1 MKTKPLRTIQVPADG
16 AGISVEF
23 INEIINR
30 IEDLVQ
36 VANLQKPVAGNN
48 IKISYL
54 EKGALIQAVTE

>member
-1 MKTKPLRTIQVPADG
+1 MKTKPLRQIQVSADG

-30 IEDLVQ
+30 VEDLVQ
-36 VANLQKPVAGNN
+36 TANLQKPVAGNN
-48 IKISYL
+48 IKISFL